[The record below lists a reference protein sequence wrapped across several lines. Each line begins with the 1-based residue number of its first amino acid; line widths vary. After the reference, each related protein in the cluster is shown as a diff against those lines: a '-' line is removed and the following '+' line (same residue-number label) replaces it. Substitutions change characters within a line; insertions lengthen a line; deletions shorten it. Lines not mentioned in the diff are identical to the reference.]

1 MEDRPQSD
9 RRPESVNRLISWTL
23 SHPVAVLSTTALI
36 LILAALS
43 IQDMPVSFMPEV
55 DVPAFVVRTEFPGLP
70 AAEIIDLLTIP
81 VERALSG
88 VSSVSSLI
96 STSRSG
102 VSAVEVRFH
111 PGTVREH
118 ALADVR
124 QSVDSAYRA
133 LPDGVERPSVLS
145 IPVFR
150 EPSAVIAVIPRSV
163 DLAAARDRADR
174 GIRSALQQIDGTGTI
189 VVRGGDREEIHVR
202 ADPARLAATGT
213 AFGMIRKTLQSSVFE
228 YSAGS
233 IQTAEREMRVLTD
246 ASVDSSGALGQLVL
260 TGGLEAYPLV
270 LGDVADVAAG
280 TAQRTVLFSYLGR
293 EAVGIAVYARP
304 GRSPAQVADR
314 VRAFLTDY
322 NRRDNRDV
330 HLVLAFDGAEALR
343 TALRDLLI
351 AAVLG
356 SFCAFCVIKLFV
368 RSSGPA
374 FAVFCSIPITMAIA
388 ILTMQQL
395 GLGINLMSLSGLAV
409 AVGMIVDSS
418 IVVADSLDLNP
429 EQPAAAVTE
438 VAFAGLSGTATTAV
452 VFLPLVGLPGVLG
465 DVYRDLV
472 ISVVITLIASYAVS
486 IIVVPTIWTAL
497 KSSSR
502 HSPSAVRWI
511 EDMAVRTGGV
521 SLLPAS
527 FVFACITL
535 SLSGALSLPFAPT
548 ESLDSGVITVHTGIG
563 ANSSFRVLQER
574 TRVIENVLTAHD
586 AVLDV
591 NSTSGGEIDDPMFL
605 VSIDHEP
612 GEIRSTVRLQ
622 PGRSSFVVAKELS
635 DILEQAAIPARVLI
649 PPSPLAHIVRGELG
663 RGEPVRAQSFAEA
676 HAAALRVLVENNP
689 GVPETGLAAAIV
701 PAVRVESV
709 YLRPRMSVLHRYG
722 LSSVDLTR
730 LIYAG
735 TTGLIAG
742 RIGRPGNER
751 DVRLLYGGAP
761 QLTALSD
768 LQIVGAAG
776 ELVPLHILAD
786 IEHEEA
792 PATSLRIDQLDAVIM
807 QAGHGPRVPDPV
819 LPDRDMQ
826 RLSAV
831 FAISVAVLFLVLIL
845 HFDAIFPACAILL
858 MLPFSWAGALLALN
872 IAGRTLT
879 LESAVGLLVLTGLT
893 VNPGIILIETYD
905 ALRKTGAGVTETLQ
919 TGTAR
924 RIRPVLMTGITTI
937 IALFPLAVDPGLR
950 SVQSNAATVII
961 GGVLSGTIA
970 TLVMIPALYRWSVRE
985 RPR

>member
-1 MEDRPQSD
+1 M
-9 RRPESVNRLISWTL
+9 NRLISWSL

-36 LILAALS
+36 LILAVLS
-43 IQDMPVSFMPEV
+43 IRDMPVSFMPEV
-55 DVPAFVVRTEFPGLP
+55 DVPAFIVRTEFPGLP
-70 AAEIIDLLTIP
+70 AAEIVDLLTIP

-111 PGTVREH
+111 PGTAREY
-118 ALADVR
+118 ALADLR
-124 QSVDSAYRA
+124 QSVDGAYRV
-133 LPDGVERPSVLS
+133 LPDGVERPSVLAL
-145 IPVFR
+145 PVFR

-189 VVRGGDREEIHVR
+189 VVRGGDREEVHVR

-213 AFGMIRKTLQSSVFE
+213 AFGMIRETLQASVFE

-233 IQTAEREMRVLTD
+233 FQTETREVRVLSD
-246 ASVDSSGALGQLVL
+246 ASVHSPGALGQLVL
-260 TGGLEAYPLV
+260 PGRSGAYPLA
-270 LGDVADVAAG
+270 LSDVADVEAG
-280 TAQRTVLFSYLGR
+280 TTPRTVLFSYLGR

-304 GRSPAQVADR
+304 GRSPAQVAHR
-314 VRAFLTDY
+314 VRAFLNDY

-356 SFCAFCVIKLFV
+356 SFCAFCVILLFV

-374 FAVFCSIPITMAIA
+374 FAVFCSIPVTMAIA
-388 ILTMQQL
+388 ILAMQQM

-418 IVVADSLDLNP
+418 IVVADSLNLHP
-429 EQPAAAVTE
+429 EQPAAAVAE
-438 VAFAGLSGTATTAV
+438 VAFAGLSGTATTTV
-452 VFLPLVGLPGVLG
+452 VFLPLVGLPGILG

-486 IIVVPTIWTAL
+486 VILVPTVWTAL
-497 KSSSR
+497 KPVSG

-511 EDMAVRTGGV
+511 EGIAIRTGRV
-521 SLLPAS
+521 SLLPAF
-527 FVFACITL
+527 FVLACVAL
-535 SLSGALSLPFAPT
+535 GFSGALSPALTPT
-548 ESLDSGVITVHTGIG
+548 ESLDSGVITIHTGVG

-574 TRVIENVLTAHD
+574 TRMIENLLAAHE

-591 NSTSGGEIDDPMFL
+591 NSTSGGEIDDPVFL
-605 VSIDHEP
+605 VSIDHVP
-612 GEIRSTVRLQ
+612 GEIRSTVRLR
-622 PGRSSFVVAKELS
+622 PGRSSFTVAKELS
-635 DILEQAAIPARVLI
+635 DILEQAALTSRVLM
-649 PPSPLAHIVRGELG
+649 PPSPLAQIVRGELG
-663 RGEPVRAQSFAEA
+663 RGEPVRAPSFAEA
-676 HAAALRVLVENNP
+676 HAAALDILVEYNP
-689 GVPETGLAAAIV
+689 GVPETGLTAAII
-701 PAVRVESV
+701 PDVRVESV
-709 YLRPRMSVLHRYG
+709 YLRPHMSVLHRYG

-761 QLTALSD
+761 ELTAVSD
-768 LQIVGAAG
+768 LQVVGSAG
-776 ELVPLHILAD
+776 ELVPLPLLAD
-786 IEHEEA
+786 IRHEEA
-792 PATSLRIDQLDAVIM
+792 PATRLRIDQLDAVFM
-807 QAGHGPRVPDPV
+807 QPGHGPRVPDPM
-819 LPDRDMQ
+819 LPERDIQ
-826 RLSAV
+826 RLSAI
-831 FAISVAVLFLVLIL
+831 FAISVSVLFLVLIL

-858 MLPFSWAGALLALN
+858 MLPFSWAGALFALN
-872 IAGRTLT
+872 LTGRALT

-905 ALRKTGAGVTETLQ
+905 TLRKTGSCVTEILQ

-924 RIRPVLMTGITTI
+924 RIRPVLMAGITTI
-937 IALFPLAVDPGLR
+937 IALFPLALDPGLR

-961 GGVLSGTIA
+961 GGVLSGTFA
-970 TLVMIPALYRWSVRE
+970 TLIMIPALYRWSLRE
-985 RPR
+985 RSR